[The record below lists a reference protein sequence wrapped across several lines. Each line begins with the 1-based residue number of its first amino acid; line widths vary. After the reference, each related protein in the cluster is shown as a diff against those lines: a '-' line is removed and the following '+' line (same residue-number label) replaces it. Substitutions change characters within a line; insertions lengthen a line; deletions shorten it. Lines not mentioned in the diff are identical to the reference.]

1 MSVLELS
8 EESRSLR
15 QASKAWASGDIPT
28 ADYRMIRRATLEGM
42 LGISDPDDDEDE
54 LPPDSPENHAEPR
67 EDTEVIDAAGPG
79 DGSMQRSSVLL
90 IAAVLIVAGG
100 ALVLLLVS

>member
-15 QASKAWASGDIPT
+15 QASKAWANGDIPI

-42 LGISDPDDDEDE
+42 LGTSEADDDEEIRD
-54 LPPDSPENHAEPR
+54 NVTEPND
-67 EDTEVIDAAGPG
+67 DTEVIDPADLGPR
-79 DGSMQRSSVLL
+79 SMPRNSILL
-90 IAAVLIVAGG
+90 IAAVLIVVGG
-100 ALVLLLVS
+100 ALVLFLN

>member
-15 QASKAWASGDIPT
+15 QASKAWANGDIPT

-42 LGISDPDDDEDE
+42 LGTIEPDDDTQT
-54 LPPDSPENHAEPR
+54 PDNVTEPND
-67 EDTEVIDAAGPG
+67 DTEVIDPADLPPRSVPRNSMLLLAAA
-79 DGSMQRSSVLL
+79 L
-90 IAAVLIVAGG
+90 IIAGG
-100 ALVLLLVS
+100 VLVLFLN